1 MLIKRGGEFSLKKLI
16 LFEGFEKCA
25 QFLKKGRKTTC
36 KAQAAREIKVM
47 KKTGYVR
54 KQQQLHGSSTYHS
67 MCQALAGHIT
77 YMVWPHP
84 FNTSM
89 RWLLFCILPLKSWS
103 SLFKPEGYLLLHH
116 QIFPSRG
123 GWRATGELRKD
134 ARWRQ
139 ARKSRLQ
146 LDKTIWSYEPEWKK
160 TLVKHEKYSV
170 QNK

>member
-1 MLIKRGGEFSLKKLI
+1 MHSLKKKKK
-16 LFEGFEKCA
+16 EGRPPAKP
-25 QFLKKGRKTTC
+25 
-36 KAQAAREIKVM
+36 
-47 KKTGYVR
+47 
-54 KQQQLHGSSTYHS
+54 KQQEKSRLWRRLWICKKVAAFSSTYHS

-89 RWLLFCILPLKSWS
+89 RWLLFSILPLKFWS
-103 SLFKPEGYLLLHH
+103 SLFKPEGSLLLHH

-123 GWRATGELRKD
+123 GWRATGEQRKD

-139 ARKSRLQ
+139 VRKSRLQ

-160 TLVKHEKYSV
+160 TLVKHEKSSV